1 MEIFI
6 SENENEIPKGFRKAK
21 HEEIIREY
29 LSMDLDNN
37 FLVSKNE
44 WLITFINILSKDI
57 KSLEKEGPDS
67 LMKKIMDL
75 SDEFDH
81 YDIDGNKYLEYEEYK
96 RIIDN
101 NLYISE

>member
-1 MEIFI
+1 MKIFI
-6 SENENEIPKGFRKAK
+6 TENENEVPEGFRKVK
-21 HEEIIREY
+21 HEEIIRDY
-29 LSMDLDNN
+29 LAMDLDNN

-44 WLITFINILSKDI
+44 WMLTFIKMLANDLE
-57 KSLEKEGPDS
+57 SLEKEGPDS
-67 LMKKIMDL
+67 IMRKIMDL

-96 RIIDN
+96 KIVDN